1 MATIQ
6 IYLKHQLINSEKKVE
21 GWEWS
26 DKLKCQLKKIEP
38 MLQKSYL
45 HLRQNSIIYINL
57 SITITNKFQFQ
68 FIQSLDFKF

>member
-1 MATIQ
+1 
-6 IYLKHQLINSEKKVE
+6 
-21 GWEWS
+21 
-26 DKLKCQLKKIEP
+26 